1 MAETITQANRLMQ
14 LSTPAGDDV
23 LLIHNFTGYEAVSRP
38 FRYVLE
44 LVADV
49 MNNMPAQVQP
59 HNLVGQMFTLNI
71 TLDGSDSPRVITGF
85 CESFSTGAVDDEF
98 AHYTAVLVPWFSFLN
113 LSSNIRFFQKQT
125 VPQIVAKV
133 IADAGYS
140 SKFQDN
146 TTKEYTSWDYC
157 TQYRETDFSFVS
169 RILEAE
175 GIYYY
180 FAPDEQ
186 EGHKLVIAD
195 ATSCYNNLPNLSSFK
210 YSPITGIQDLED
222 TIRVWASEERI
233 HTGKWTV
240 RDYHHEMTTN
250 NLESSEPSTQV
261 ASAGQSF
268 EMYDFAAEYAK
279 KFNDPASRL
288 ADVKPEGSKISTVKM
303 LAEETTRVE
312 CSGVSRCRA
321 FNTGYKITV
330 TGGAAAGSYLL
341 TEVTHQGYQQPA
353 YRNRDEVPDA
363 YSNTFKCI
371 DASVVYVPR
380 AATPKPLVY
389 GLQTAVVATDSSG
402 EEIWPDKYGR
412 VKVIFPWDRTGT
424 NSLWL
429 RVAQPWAGNSWG
441 QQWLPRVGDEVVVSF
456 LEGDPDHPIVVGSV
470 YNATN
475 MPIFALPDNK
485 TQSGIQTHSSKGGGS
500 SDYNM
505 LRFEDKQGSEE
516 IYVQAQKD
524 WNSLIKNDE
533 TRTVKNNRTTTIH
546 VDESRTVE
554 TGNDTISVQQGKRT
568 ITVSQDI
575 SETSQQGNISVT
587 AQTGNISTTANQG
600 NISTTADMGNISTT
614 ASMGNISET
623 ADLGNITIEASVGSI
638 KISGLS
644 GVTISCGA
652 SSISMTPASISIS
665 APMVLINS

>member
-1 MAETITQANRLMQ
+1 
-14 LSTPAGDDV
+14 GDDV

-59 HNLVGQMFTLNI
+59 HNLVGQMSTLNI

-568 ITVSQDI
+568 ITVSQD
-575 SETSQQGNISVT
+575 
-587 AQTGNISTTANQG
+587 
-600 NISTTADMGNISTT
+600 
-614 ASMGNISET
+614 
-623 ADLGNITIEASVGSI
+623 
-638 KISGLS
+638 
-644 GVTISCGA
+644 
-652 SSISMTPASISIS
+652 
-665 APMVLINS
+665 

>member
-1 MAETITQANRLMQ
+1 MPETITQANRLLQ
-14 LSTPAGDDV
+14 LSTPAGEDV
-23 LLIHNFTGYEAVSRP
+23 LLVYSFIGYEAISRP

-49 MNNMPAQVQP
+49 MNNMPRKVEP
-59 HNLVGQMFTLNI
+59 HTLVGQMFTLNV
-71 TLDGSDSPRVITGF
+71 TLEDFGSKSITGF

-113 LSSNIRFFQKQT
+113 LNSNIRFFQKQT

-133 IADAGYS
+133 ISDAGYS
-140 SKFQDN
+140 SKFQDS

-157 TQYRETDFSFVS
+157 TQYRETDFAFIS

-195 ATSCYNNLPNLSSFK
+195 ATSCYNELPEQSTFA
-210 YSPITGIQDLED
+210 YSPVTGIKDLED

-250 NLESSEPSTQV
+250 NLESSEPSTDV

-268 EMYDFAAEYAK
+268 EMYDFAGEYAK
-279 KFNDPASRL
+279 KFNDPSNHL
-288 ADVKPEGSKISTVKM
+288 ADVKPEGEKVSKLKM

-312 CSGVSRCRA
+312 VSGVSRGRA
-321 FNTGYKITV
+321 FITGYKIAV
-330 TGGAAAGSYLL
+330 TGGAAAGNYLL

-371 DASVVYVPR
+371 DATVVYVPR
-380 AATPKPLVY
+380 PVTPKPLIY
-389 GLQTAVVATDSSG
+389 GLQTALVATDSSG
-402 EEIWPDKYGR
+402 EEIWPDKFGR
-412 VKVIFPWDRTGT
+412 VKVIFPWDRDGT
-424 NSLWL
+424 NACWL

-456 LEGDPDHPIVVGSV
+456 LEGDPDHPIVIGSV

-505 LRFEDKQGSEE
+505 LRFEDKTGSEE
-516 IYVQAQKD
+516 IYIQAQKD
-524 WNSLIKNDE
+524 WNSLIKHDE

-554 TGNDTISVQQGKRT
+554 TGNDTIAVQQGKRT

-575 SETSQQGNISVT
+575 SETSQQGNIS
-587 AQTGNISTTANQG
+587 TTANKG

-623 ADLGNITIEASVGSI
+623 ADLGNITIQASVGKI
-638 KISGLS
+638 TISGLT

-652 SSISMTPASISIS
+652 SSIQMTPASISIS